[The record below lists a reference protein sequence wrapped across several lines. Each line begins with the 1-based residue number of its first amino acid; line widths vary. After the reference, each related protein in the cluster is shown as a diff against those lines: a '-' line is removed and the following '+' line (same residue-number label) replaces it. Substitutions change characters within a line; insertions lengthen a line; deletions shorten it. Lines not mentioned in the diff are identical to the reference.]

1 MRKLTIV
8 FFDAGGG
15 HRNAAEAIKNQLETQ
30 GRRWDIRL
38 LNLQEHLDAL
48 DVVRRA
54 TGIRIQDG
62 YNLILRKGWTRPTP
76 QLLVMMRGLIRLY
89 HARVVASLKKHWQQ
103 HPSDVVLS
111 VIPLFNR
118 AMAESIREAMPEAAF
133 ATLLTDLADCPPHFW
148 IEQESEFLI
157 CGTECAEK
165 QALSMGHARHRV
177 FRTSGMIL
185 KPKFYE
191 RRAPNVAFERRRL
204 GLDANL
210 PTGIVLFGGHGSSA
224 MLEIAKRMN
233 ERAQNK
239 SARPVQLIMICG
251 HNQQLRDELSSI
263 RKQIPM
269 LIEGFTSDVAHYM
282 SLADFFI
289 GKPGPGSI
297 SEALQFH
304 LPVIVERNARTM
316 PQERYNTDW
325 VIEKQLGIVLRNF
338 SDIAEGLD
346 RLLVP
351 ETFQALRANA
361 KAQKN
366 RALFEL
372 PVILEEVLERHIPY
386 SVPVP
391 PEFTSPRPVGQNPAW
406 SISSLRS

>member
-30 GRRWDIRL
+30 GRRWSVTL

-103 HPSDVVLS
+103 NPTDLVLS

-118 AMAESIREAMPEAAF
+118 ALVESMRDAIPQAAF
-133 ATLLTDLADCPPHFW
+133 ATLLTDLADTPPHFW
-148 IEQESEFLI
+148 IESESEFLI
-157 CGTECAEK
+157 CGTERAEQ
-165 QALSMGHARHRV
+165 QALAIGHSRHRV

-191 RRAPNVAFERRRL
+191 KRAPNLAAERERM
-204 GLDANL
+204 GLHADL

-224 MLEIAKRMN
+224 MLDIAEGLNRT
-233 ERAQNK
+233 AAT
-239 SARPVQLIMICG
+239 ARTPRLQLIMICG
-251 HNQQLRDELSSI
+251 HNQKLRDQLRAMST
-263 RKQIPM
+263 RFPM
-269 LIEGFTSDVAHYM
+269 LVEGFTSDVAHYM

-297 SEALQFH
+297 SEALQFD

-325 VIEKQLGIVLRNF
+325 VTEKQLGIVLSSF
-338 SDIAEGLD
+338 DQIASGVEN
-346 RLLVP
+346 LLAP
-351 ETFQALRANA
+351 HTFERMHANA
-361 KAQKN
+361 KAQRN
-366 RALFEL
+366 RALFEV
-372 PVILEEVLERHIPY
+372 PVILDEVMERHVPY

-391 PEFTSPRPVGQNPAW
+391 PEFNGIRPVGTGLPA
-406 SISSLRS
+406 SGLSY